1 VQGFGNTTMDKKVTD
16 FFEKWSTFSHYST
29 LNPKPERFNNWQES
43 SDLTREYFNWIE
55 KSSNCPSLKLDL
67 PLPQKEMEAE
77 ALALMDEFVK
87 HRGEEHPGWHS
98 LVLHGYNKH
107 TTDDWRSKA
116 YDFTEQPEYTWTEIA
131 DVCPVTVDW
140 LKNTWNFTRFDRVRF
155 MLLMPG
161 GCIKPHA
168 DYEVRK
174 LAAYNVAINNPDG
187 VEFVMEDAGLIPW
200 QPGDARAIDIGRK
213 HSVRHIG
220 TEPRIH
226 MIIHGA
232 PGFKHIET
240 VCRSYDKLLEE
251 LNVQ

>member
-1 VQGFGNTTMDKKVTD
+1 MDNKVTEFFDIWKD
-16 FFEKWSTFSHYST
+16 FPHYST
-29 LNPKPERFNNWQES
+29 LNVRPEKFSNWKT
-43 SDLTREYFNWIE
+43 DKRVMKDYFNWIE
-55 KSSNCPSLKLDL
+55 KESNCPSLKLDL

-98 LVLHGYNKH
+98 LVLHGHSKH
-107 TTDDWRSKA
+107 TTDDWRSNA
-116 YDFTEQPEYTWTEIA
+116 YNFTEQPEYKWTEIA
-131 DVCPVTVDW
+131 DSCPVTVDW
-140 LKNTWNFTRFDRVRF
+140 LKNTWSFTHFDRVRF

-168 DYEVRK
+168 DYEIRK
-174 LAAYNVAINNPDG
+174 MAAYNVAINNPEG

-200 QPGDARAIDIGRK
+200 SSGDARAIDIGRR
-213 HSVRHIG
+213 HSVRHLG

-232 PGFKHIET
+232 PSEKHAE
-240 VCRSYDKLLEE
+240 VMCRSYDLLLEE
-251 LNVQ
+251 LG

>member
-1 VQGFGNTTMDKKVTD
+1 MDKKVTD

>member
-1 VQGFGNTTMDKKVTD
+1 MDKKVTD

-116 YDFTEQPEYTWTEIA
+116 YDFAEQPEYTWTEIA